1 MVNLVSSWLKNIQE
15 VNLETHWKNVSV
27 GNTSFKRNGFKLI
40 VLRDG
45 FSVILKINEPYM
57 YFRWLFCM

>member
-57 YFRWLFCM
+57 